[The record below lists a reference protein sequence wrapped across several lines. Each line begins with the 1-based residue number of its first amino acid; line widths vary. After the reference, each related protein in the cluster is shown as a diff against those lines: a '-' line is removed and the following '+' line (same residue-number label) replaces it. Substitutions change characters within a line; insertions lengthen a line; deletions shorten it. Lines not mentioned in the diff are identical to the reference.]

1 MQQSRKTA
9 FDDISIKEGIKC
21 CEQGM
26 KNNERKTMNENK
38 CPYCH
43 ETADECESVKLL
55 FIDEK
60 FKKSTYDYVA
70 QAWIWL
76 DRLHFEVIVPMLDY
90 HIPRFE
96 FFKNIKINYCPMCGR
111 KLIVAER
118 RKTATKERV
127 NEASKV
133 FKDFRKGGH

>member
-1 MQQSRKTA
+1 MDNKQ
-9 FDDISIKEGIKC
+9 
-21 CEQGM
+21 EQ
-26 KNNERKTMNENK
+26 

-70 QAWIWL
+70 QAWIGL

-96 FFKNIKINYCPMCGR
+96 FFKNIKINYGPMCGR
-111 KLIVAER
+111 NLMEEK
-118 RKTATKERV
+118 
-127 NEASKV
+127 
-133 FKDFRKGGH
+133 

>member
-1 MQQSRKTA
+1 
-9 FDDISIKEGIKC
+9 
-21 CEQGM
+21 
-26 KNNERKTMNENK
+26 MNENK

-96 FFKNIKINYCPMCGR
+96 FFKNIKIKYCPMCGR
-111 KLIVAER
+111 NLMEEKIM
-118 RKTATKERV
+118 V
-127 NEASKV
+127 NLEASQTELVPQETKNANS
-133 FKDFRKGGH
+133 